1 MRSII
6 LQSKKDF
13 QLIIKIEIHS
23 IIKKK
28 ILDWQ
33 RNLKMVQMLYI
44 IQAAQANLE
53 ASIIVKG
60 VEIEA
65 AKAYN
70 RAAKVY
76 RGEFAIL
83 NIIKENES

>member
-1 MRSII
+1 M
-6 LQSKKDF
+6 
-13 QLIIKIEIHS
+13 
-23 IIKKK
+23 
-28 ILDWQ
+28 
-33 RNLKMVQMLYI
+33 
-44 IQAAQANLE
+44 
-53 ASIIVKG
+53 KG